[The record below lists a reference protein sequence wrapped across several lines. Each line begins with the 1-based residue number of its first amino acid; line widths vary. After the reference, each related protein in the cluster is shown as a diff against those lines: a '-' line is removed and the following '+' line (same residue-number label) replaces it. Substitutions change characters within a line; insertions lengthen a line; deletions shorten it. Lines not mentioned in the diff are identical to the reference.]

1 MDPLPE
7 PKSLEEV
14 QGWIRALYQPNPPQT
29 IAVLEKALQKLQ
41 TSDEGWQLATSLM
54 PSPDSNIKFFAAL
67 TLIVKLN
74 RDSVKL
80 TEDDAKG
87 LLEVTIGWLL
97 QSLTDGTPNFV
108 LKKICTVLVTHFIY
122 FSQYWPKCIRQL
134 LYCLDLGR
142 SAPFEALDESLDT
155 GFLVGSL
162 DPRKTWVAI
171 QFASALVEEVAKT
184 DLNSSKYLQI
194 HDRLTSNASDV
205 THLLARS
212 LNQTQEYGEASLRCY
227 QAWILYA
234 QRASATTECLITPL
248 RGLVE
253 PAIQCFANEALFQET
268 AGLFSDILENYSG
281 FFTESNY
288 RMLFELFQTPW
299 AARHYQQLL
308 EDTMD
313 QEGMA
318 FGLLML
324 AYADARVQDL
334 MTSNETGSIAFL
346 DRMAGLLNAKGYLVA
361 EDAIFVPALEFWC
374 TFIETMT
381 DTAYTDAQEAK
392 PWRRSADQHVMNVV
406 GSCLKKIQ
414 WPPADVFSQWD
425 SSDRQAFSDAR
436 KDVADLLQSVFT
448 LEGVSIV
455 SSIVN
460 MISQS
465 FQNESWSEMESYLFC
480 LSALSD
486 CTSDEH
492 RFDQELAKVFSALF
506 FDLLSGSRGQM
517 PLRLRKTGLSLIE
530 RYCDYFERHSEFLP
544 NALNLLFSAVGET
557 GIGPLSAR
565 SIATLCSSCRSLLTG
580 QAGAFIGQYQAIR
593 NSNSVLD
600 SISEERIVLAI
611 ASIIQAIPQEDERLV
626 MFTELFRFVKED
638 IARAVQ
644 LKAQPEILNLSDPN
658 FARGLVSVGD
668 VQISL
673 PPEEIALQITLRAL
687 SNLSNMAKGMQDTKD
702 HIIDLDADPRPV
714 SRQGRLAGTQVEI
727 AQLVTEAQR
736 AFPNSGEAVETI
748 CSIFR
753 AGFSESEP
761 GPFVFPPEVVAD
773 FITSQSIQTP
783 RVGTLLSTT
792 CSFVGSL
799 YRGPRAVVPQL
810 LAQLLPWAVSLL
822 QALPEPESDTEITQ
836 NGIVL
841 VAKILPQYPSPL
853 PKGAAAEFWSD
864 FLSLKSSDPALSHII
879 ASAMTTLG
887 PLFCRALVRNI
898 GGHASRSEL
907 DKLADPLK
915 RLVTQQPG
923 AQAWLQR
930 ALLDDDDGPDGG
942 GFPGGRG
949 CRGGRGGLRGSR
961 QTNAVVKEFW
971 LACRGSN
978 FMYVS

>member
-1 MDPLPE
+1 MRSRTGL
-7 PKSLEEV
+7 S
-14 QGWIRALYQPNPPQT
+14 
-29 IAVLEKALQKLQ
+29 IA
-41 TSDEGWQLATSLM
+41 D
-54 PSPDSNIKFFAAL
+54 
-67 TLIVKLN
+67 
-74 RDSVKL
+74 
-80 TEDDAKG
+80 
-87 LLEVTIGWLL
+87 
-97 QSLTDGTPNFV
+97 SLTP
-108 LKKICTVLVTHFIY
+108 
-122 FSQYWPKCIRQL
+122 
-134 LYCLDLGR
+134 
-142 SAPFEALDESLDT
+142 
-155 GFLVGSL
+155 
-162 DPRKTWVAI
+162 
-171 QFASALVEEVAKT
+171 
-184 DLNSSKYLQI
+184 SSLQI
-194 HDRLTSNASDV
+194 HDRLTSNATDV
-205 THLLARS
+205 THLLARG
-212 LNQTQEYGEASLRCY
+212 LNQVQEYGEASLRCY

-234 QRASATTECLITPL
+234 QRASATNEHLITPL
-248 RGLVE
+248 RSLVE

-288 RMLFELFQTPW
+288 RTLFELFQTPW
-299 AARHYQQLL
+299 AAQHYERLL

-313 QEGMA
+313 QDGMA

-334 MTSNETGSIAFL
+334 MVSNDPGSIAFL

-381 DTAYTDAQEAK
+381 DTTYTDAEEPK
-392 PWRRSADQHVMNVV
+392 PWRQSADQHVMNVV

-414 WPPADVFSQWD
+414 WPPADIFCQWD

-448 LEGVSIV
+448 LEGVSLV
-455 SSIVN
+455 SNIVN

-465 FQNESWSEMESYLFC
+465 FQNESWSELESYLFC

-486 CTSDEH
+486 CASDEH
-492 RFDQELAKVFSALF
+492 RFDQELSKVFSAPF

-517 PLRLRKTGLSLIE
+517 PLRLRKTGLTLIE
-530 RYCDYFERHSEFLP
+530 RYCEYFERHSEFLP

-593 NSNSVLD
+593 NNSTVLD

-626 MFTELFRFVKED
+626 MFTELLRFVKED
-638 IARAVQ
+638 MARAVQ

-673 PPEEIALQITLRAL
+673 PPEEIALQIALRAL

-714 SRQGRLAGTQVEI
+714 SRQGRLVTTQAEI

-753 AGFSESEP
+753 AGISESEP
-761 GPFVFPPEVVAD
+761 GPFVFPPEVVAE

-822 QALPEPESDTEITQ
+822 QALPGSSPPKRKPPIKNQTTDTPPNRTRKRHRNHPKRHRPRRQDPPAIPLGPLLPPRPPTR
-836 NGIVL
+836 
-841 VAKILPQYPSPL
+841 ILLPLHPPRPQRARTPPQRRRRRILGKPPPSPPSHT
-853 PKGAAAEFWSD
+853 PKLTPHSPKQSN
-864 FLSLKSSDPALSHII
+864 FLSLKPPPSDPTLSQTIAL
-879 ASAMTTLG
+879 AMTTLG

-923 AQAWLQR
+923 AQGWLQA
-930 ALLDDDDGPDGG
+930 ALMDDGG
-942 GFPGGRG
+942 GPDAFPGGERVSRG
-949 CRGGRGGLRGSR
+949 ERGVFLKRVM
-961 QTNAVVKEFW
+961 A
-971 LACRGSN
+971 
-978 FMYVS
+978 